1 MAVAF
6 ALYTASVAIVFWPGQ
21 MDPDTIDELQSAAT
35 GQFNNWHTPL
45 LSALWRG
52 PYLLGLRS
60 PGWVLAISVFSMLV
74 GFYLLLR
81 VRFRRAASAVI
92 AIACFTWPPV
102 LSWGVH
108 DGRDT
113 WFIALLMCAFGF
125 TARLMRMGPNQ
136 SRLNLVASLIC
147 AYLCAATWE
156 IALAPLLAL
165 FFLTA
170 FIVLPARTRH
180 RVFTAGAVGLVGCI
194 TIYGTQAG
202 LEAAIHTTQE
212 HPQQVV
218 YEYDLAQMSRLEGRV
233 LFPRQVLVPHRKALA
248 YFKTIPV
255 GTFDGIVFGPQAVV
269 QDQVGSNEGA
279 LQHAWLDA
287 VLHNPIGY
295 LEERTDL
302 VLAELAITQPSFWT
316 WQPSP
321 DTPQFRPLSV
331 SLRSDGEDF
340 LEKFA
345 VGGNL
350 YGDVLY
356 TVWVYVVILG
366 VSIPVLLRRSR
377 SSPPALVV
385 AAFAIGLFMLGV
397 VLFFASPILIYRIA
411 YPFVVGGTV
420 VAPLLLPSRR
430 ADIGPP
436 VAARRHPAPAFGRR
450 RRWRM

>member
-218 YEYDLAQMSRLEGRV
+218 YEYDLAQMSRLEEECSFLVKSSFRTGRLWHTSKPSRSAPLTASSSGPKRLSRIKSVPMKVRFSTHGSTQFCTIRLDIRGADGLGPRRACDHPAV
-233 LFPRQVLVPHRKALA
+233 LLDLAAFPRH
-248 YFKTIPV
+248 
-255 GTFDGIVFGPQAVV
+255 
-269 QDQVGSNEGA
+269 
-279 LQHAWLDA
+279 
-287 VLHNPIGY
+287 
-295 LEERTDL
+295 
-302 VLAELAITQPSFWT
+302 
-316 WQPSP
+316 
-321 DTPQFRPLSV
+321 PQFRPLSV

-345 VGGNL
+345 VGEICTVTSSTPSG
-350 YGDVLY
+350 Y
-356 TVWVYVVILG
+356 T
-366 VSIPVLLRRSR
+366 S
-377 SSPPALVV
+377 
-385 AAFAIGLFMLGV
+385 
-397 VLFFASPILIYRIA
+397 
-411 YPFVVGGTV
+411 
-420 VAPLLLPSRR
+420 
-430 ADIGPP
+430 
-436 VAARRHPAPAFGRR
+436 
-450 RRWRM
+450 